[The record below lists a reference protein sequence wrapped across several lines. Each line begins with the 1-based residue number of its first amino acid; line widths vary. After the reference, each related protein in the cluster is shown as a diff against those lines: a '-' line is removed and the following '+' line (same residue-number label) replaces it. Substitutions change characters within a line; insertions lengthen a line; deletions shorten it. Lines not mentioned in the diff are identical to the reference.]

1 VSSPTSYDV
10 QLLPLS
16 SGVPQSPTAATAPN
30 TVGVCFSGGGSR
42 SHTATMGQL
51 RGLRAL
57 GVLDGVTYISSVSGG
72 TWASAAFTYLPSTI
86 SDDDFLGPVVE
97 PGAITPD
104 SLKTLP
110 PNNLGI
116 VPTLLSFV
124 DFLKVIFELKEKFG
138 YPDDYL
144 WQGVI
149 GKYML
154 TPFGLWNQ
162 DFKGG
167 YPDKYYSSTSS
178 SLTASGGILARNPEL
193 SVGQF
198 YVTQRKR
205 PTLIMNGSMY
215 SDPSNRKSQLLPFE
229 STEQSVGIRETFE
242 GMGPGGRD
250 IGGGLLETFG
260 MGSLW
265 QRDLAGDQAAV
276 SIPARPFS
284 LSDMVSI
291 SSAAFAQIVE
301 DLHDF
306 LHLDPQYLYWPVFE
320 RENPKNA
327 AYTYRFA
334 DGGLLEDTGIASMLS
349 RGVPNVIAF
358 VNSQTPLTKEDG
370 EIVVDSQIQL
380 LFGVTPTTK
389 ALRRKEPKRQTIPN
403 QDLHFVQ
410 VFPNDQYQDLVEG
423 LWNANSGGGPA
434 IYLQTL
440 QTVANPNYG
449 IASYTVKVLWVY
461 NTKVQDWYNQLQPS
475 VQTVVDGTKNF
486 PDYDTLEQ
494 LNLSPTEVNLLAH
507 LSCWNIMSSAALV
520 KGLFGS

>member
-16 SGVPQSPTAATAPN
+16 PTAATANAAN

-42 SHTATMGQL
+42 SLTATMGQL

-57 GVLDGVTYISSVSGG
+57 GVLDSVTYISSVSGS
-72 TWASAAFTYLPSTI
+72 TWAAAAFTYLPSTI

-104 SLKTLP
+104 SLKVLP

-116 VPTLLSFV
+116 VPTKLGWV
-124 DFLKVIFELKEKFG
+124 DILKTVFDLKEKFG

-144 WQGVI
+144 WQGII
-149 GKYML
+149 GKYVL
-154 TPFGLWNQ
+154 APFGLWNQ
-162 DFKGG
+162 NFKGG
-167 YPDKYYSSTSS
+167 YPDRYYSSTSS
-178 SLTASGGILARNPEL
+178 SLSASGGILERNPEL
-193 SVGQF
+193 SAGQF
-198 YVTQRKR
+198 YLMQRPR
-205 PTLIMNGSMY
+205 PWLIMNASMY
-215 SDPSNRKSQLLPFE
+215 SDPSNRKSQLLPFQ
-229 STEQSVGIRETFE
+229 STQESVGIRETFE
-242 GMGPGGRD
+242 GKGPGGRD
-250 IGGGLLETFG
+250 IGGGVLESFG
-260 MGSLW
+260 LGSLW
-265 QRDLAGDQAAV
+265 QKDLAGDQAAV

-284 LSDMVSI
+284 LSDIVSI

-306 LHLDPQYLYWPVFE
+306 LHLDPQYLYWPVSE
-320 RENPKNA
+320 REDPKNT

-380 LFGVTPTTK
+380 LFGVAPTTK
-389 ALRRKEPKRQTIPN
+389 ALRRKEPKRQTVPN
-403 QDLHFVQ
+403 QSLDFVQ
-410 VFPNDQYQDLVEG
+410 VFPTNQYQDLVEG

-461 NTKVQDWYNQLQPS
+461 NTKVQDWYNQLQPD
-475 VQTVVDGTKNF
+475 VQEVVDGTRNF

-494 LNLSPTEVNLLAH
+494 LGLSPTEVNLLAD
-507 LSCWNIMSSAALV
+507 LSCWCLTSSAGLV
-520 KGLFGS
+520 KGMFGS